1 MDRGGFRMDTSA
13 MGMDR
18 GTMGMEH
25 GRGSVGRGSRP
36 FRAQGMGGTHG
47 GRSSGGPPAKMM
59 RIDDSRL
66 FCYMYSYLFFCILF
80 RILCSFSALT
90 LLVGRQEGHPACK
103 YLEWCGAG
111 MVVCLERGADLHTA
125 QLMPLPLTVSCFG
138 KIEIGF
144 ILLLLV
150 HPGSPEKGPLNV
162 CVCVCYFIY

>member
-1 MDRGGFRMDTSA
+1 MMDRGGFRMDTSA

-66 FCYMYSYLFFCILF
+66 FCYMYLYLFFLYIISYIVLLQCID
-80 RILCSFSALT
+80 A
-90 LLVGRQEGHPACK
+90 VGLA
-103 YLEWCGAG
+103 AG
-111 MVVCLERGADLHTA
+111 RTSGL
-125 QLMPLPLTVSCFG
+125 
-138 KIEIGF
+138 
-144 ILLLLV
+144 
-150 HPGSPEKGPLNV
+150 
-162 CVCVCYFIY
+162 